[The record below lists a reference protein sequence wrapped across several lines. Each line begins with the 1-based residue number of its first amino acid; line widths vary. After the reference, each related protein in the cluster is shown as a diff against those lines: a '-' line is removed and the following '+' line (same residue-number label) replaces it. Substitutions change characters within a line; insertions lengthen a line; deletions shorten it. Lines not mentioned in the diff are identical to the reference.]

1 MAFLISFFF
10 IYDRPFAFIVCY
22 FLSFFLDVFDGPVAR
37 YFGQSTLFGA
47 ALDML
52 TDKFTT
58 PALCMALSNLYP
70 EHAVLFTFTLVL
82 DIVSHYF
89 HIQETL
95 LSGRTHHKTIEEDKN
110 FLIKLFYGNKL
121 FFGWTCLGYE
131 GFLLFV
137 YGLHFL
143 DSSTTLHT
151 VVKFLALFTCP
162 NF

>member
-58 PALCMALSNLYP
+58 PALCMALVNLYP
-70 EHAVLFTFTLVL
+70 EYAVLFTFTLVL

-95 LSGRTHHKTIEEDKN
+95 LSGRTHHKNIEEDKN
-110 FLIKLFYGNKL
+110 FLIKLFYGNKM

-131 GFLLFV
+131 GFLLVCYTIQHVEQGSAF
-137 YGLHFL
+137 Y
-143 DSSTTLHT
+143 TL
-151 VVKFLALFTCP
+151 LFYARVL
-162 NF
+162 